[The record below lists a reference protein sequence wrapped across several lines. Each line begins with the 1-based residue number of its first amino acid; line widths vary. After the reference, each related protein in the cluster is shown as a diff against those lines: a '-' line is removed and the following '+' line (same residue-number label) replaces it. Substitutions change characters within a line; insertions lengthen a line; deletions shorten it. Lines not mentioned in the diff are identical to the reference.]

1 MKKYSETELSNVQ
14 TYLLLKGHA
23 CPSIDG
29 EVVHYLDRTKGYH
42 RVVRTLTIASV
53 LEEIRTLKVVPVEHY
68 VDKSAFVN
76 SSSRYAIGEY
86 QAMEI
91 KGKLIYREDLSIR
104 MKGLFEA

>member
-1 MKKYSETELSNVQ
+1 MRKYSEVELSNVQ
-14 TYLLLKGHA
+14 TYLLLQGHA
-23 CPSIDG
+23 CPCIDG
-29 EVVHYLDRTKGYH
+29 EMVHYLDRTRGYH
-42 RVVRTLTIASV
+42 RVVRSITISSV

-91 KGKLIYREDLSIR
+91 NGKLVYREDLSMR
-104 MKGLFEA
+104 MKGLFET